1 MGQWILAALLVL
13 FALPAWAADT
23 NEYPSTLMDQTCTD
37 DNNVPAAVT
46 PGLLTIGGTQPIY
59 AVGAL
64 VQISGTADGF
74 CDNDSRIVAT
84 IATPVS
90 ADTSWGPFTL
100 ADGLQGFYLF
110 VDADTVAGPGTPND
124 TWTININAA
133 KPHDGVMTTIEI
145 TIAEDTAGLATGDFI
160 YVFGSE
166 TTRNPAKGSFMNG
179 PLPNPFYIM
188 YNEQSATGFTGDISL
203 VPFYQ

>member
-1 MGQWILAALLVL
+1 MKQTFLAVLLVL
-13 FALPAWAADT
+13 LLSAPAWAANT
-23 NEYPSTLMDQTCTD
+23 NSYPSTLMDKTCTD

-46 PGLLTIGGTQPIY
+46 PGLTTIGGQNLITSTAIT
-59 AVGAL
+59 
-64 VQISGTADGF
+64 QISGTADGF

-145 TIAEDTAGLATGDFI
+145 TIAEDTGGLATGDFI

-203 VPFYQ
+203 VPFHQ